1 MINLSLRQLLGCGND
16 RDACCDQ
23 NYLYRAGTRIRTPME
38 AWDETSDG
46 NVNEAGRGKGERV
59 G

>member
-1 MINLSLRQLLGCGND
+1 LRQLLGCGND
-16 RDACCDQ
+16 PDACCDQ
-23 NYLYRAGTRIRTPME
+23 NYLYRARARIRTTME
-38 AWDETSDG
+38 AWDETCDG